1 MKTSLATAL
10 NNPGQ
15 ASNVSLGSSYQ
26 VPATNGSLVLAT
38 PLKFCLNFRPPTI
51 AVVYTLEKS
60 KKSSKTGKPRKYI
73 HEIRVDFE
81 KCMDNGDKSLS
92 NNLSDSKKPTM
103 AQVEKLCKQLCE
115 AEATYLNIN
124 IISKTQVLNL
134 ITKLYEKKYGCQPKD
149 EVESA
154 AAPAA
159 PKEKTPKEKDKKN
172 EDDDGIS
179 DDYDDDFDTD
189 LLEDKKKQDA
199 VKNAAKKDAASDND
213 FEDDDWGM
221 DEDWGDLDDIK
232 DKNKKGGLGQAAKP
246 TAIMDDLDILD
257 DLPEIGSNFPQK
269 NEDKFNQV
277 MSSSKEGGGLLAS
290 IGLKKEDMKE
300 DSMGDDS

>member
-81 KCMDNGDKSLS
+81 KCMDTDDRSPS
-92 NNLSDSKKPTM
+92 LSDSKKPTM
-103 AQVEKLCKQLCE
+103 DQVEQLCKQLCE
-115 AEATYLNIN
+115 AESTYLNIN

-134 ITKLYEKKYGCQPKD
+134 ITKLYEKKYGSQPTN
-149 EVESA
+149 EVESG
-154 AAPAA
+154 AAPDA
-159 PKEKTPKEKDKKN
+159 PKEPTPKEKDKKN
-172 EDDDGIS
+172 QDDDGIS

-189 LLEDKKKQDA
+189 LLEDKKKQEV
-199 VKNAAKKDAASDND
+199 VKSSAKKDVE
-213 FEDDDWGM
+213 EDEEDDWGM

-232 DKNKKGGLGQAAKP
+232 DKK
-246 TAIMDDLDILD
+246 
-257 DLPEIGSNFPQK
+257 
-269 NEDKFNQV
+269 
-277 MSSSKEGGGLLAS
+277 
-290 IGLKKEDMKE
+290 
-300 DSMGDDS
+300 